1 MDWEDP
7 GKTGD
12 PGNAGPVAY
21 IAPALVVRLRE
32 VVKPMTL
39 PNQLVYRPEFF
50 HLQDPGGGDPTMRS
64 GQEGQAPTTDQ
75 GTGQP
80 GQGTG
85 GTGQACGIETMLPFI
100 LIFAV
105 IYFLMIRPQKKQE
118 KVRKAMLSEIRKGD
132 KVVTNGGIH
141 GTVSTISEDTI
152 TLRVDSIKMTLDRS
166 AIGRLVNRDKEEKP
180 PA

>member
-1 MDWEDP
+1 
-7 GKTGD
+7 
-12 PGNAGPVAY
+12 
-21 IAPALVVRLRE
+21 
-32 VVKPMTL
+32 MTL
-39 PNQLVYRPEFF
+39 PNQLVYRSEFF

-64 GQEGQAPTTDQ
+64 GQEGQTPTTDQ
-75 GTGQP
+75 GTGEP

-118 KVRKAMLSEIRKGD
+118 KVRKAMLSEIHKGD

-141 GTVSTISEDTI
+141 GTISNITEDTV
-152 TLRVDSIKMTLDRS
+152 TLRVDNIKMTLDRS
-166 AIGRLVNRDKEEKP
+166 AIGRVVNRDKGEKP
-180 PA
+180 SP